1 MWMCRQVATALRD
14 NNYRELPWY
23 RRAGLRFHVALCCF
37 CGRYHQQVMDLQ
49 DGARKFVEVEE
60 DDSIPRSRKLSR
72 DARKRIEDT
81 MNREDPTGTK

>member
-1 MWMCRQVATALRD
+1 
-14 NNYRELPWY
+14 
-23 RRAGLRFHVALCCF
+23 
-37 CGRYHQQVMDLQ
+37 MDLQ